1 MNEVASPVIEL
12 KFDTGGTVDG
22 HAGKTERHAPEAAMM
37 EEFSRNRLIDRV
49 PRLAA
54 RVSERSVEQ

>member
-22 HAGKTERHAPEAAMM
+22 HAGKLSAMRPKM
-37 EEFSRNRLIDRV
+37 
-49 PRLAA
+49 P
-54 RVSERSVEQ
+54 